1 MSAPERGLADA
12 SVVIRA
18 AIWMIALRVAKFV
31 LPLPRLARMMH
42 ARARVAARDHLRE
55 RRVTHLVD
63 RVAQT
68 LRLADH
74 GNCLERSLVLYR
86 MLGGLGASPQLI
98 IGVTRN
104 GGALG
109 GHAWVS
115 VDGQPVGELIP
126 ADMTPIAV
134 FQNGR
139 S

>member
-1 MSAPERGLADA
+1 MSAPERRFADA
-12 SVVIRA
+12 SVVVRA
-18 AIWMIALRVAKFV
+18 AICMIVLRVAKFV
-31 LPLPRLARMMH
+31 LPLSRLARLMH
-42 ARARVAARDHLRE
+42 ATSRIESRDLPRE

-63 RVAQT
+63 RVAHN

-86 MLGGLGASPQLI
+86 MLGRLGASPQLI
-98 IGVTRN
+98 IGITRN

-126 ADMTPIAV
+126 DDMTPIAV
-134 FQNGR
+134 FQNEH